1 MNSSKVQRVLVAF
14 EKTGKIEQQ
23 TSNKNRL
30 ITILKWNEYQ
40 FVEQQ
45 LNNNRTTTEQQL
57 NTNKNNK
64 NNKNERNSF
73 SQINKEKFY
82 LIDNNEDYNNVYEN

>member
-1 MNSSKVQRVLVAF
+1 MQRVLVTF

-30 ITILKWNEYQ
+30 ITIVKWNEYQ

-45 LNNNRTTTEQQL
+45 VNNNRTTTEQQL

-64 NNKNERNSF
+64 NNKEYKE
-73 SQINKEKFY
+73 INKEKFF
-82 LIDNNEDYNNVYEN
+82 LIDNRQNSYDEVYEN